1 MKIQTYLRLRN
12 LKIPISI
19 APFRY
24 LLLASTVCLSALNAA
39 IAAPPAENFIGIWT
53 GNGKLMFKGEYRVK
67 LTLKDDNTCVLE
79 YSDREPPH
87 NLNPYPRTGSIV
99 VTGPWRFEK
108 DQWRGHILIDGKIS
122 EWTEVLSPP
131 GEKPS
136 TYTIK
141 SKPFEEPIDLHVQPD
156 GSLLNAMITFKG
168 EFLGL
173 PKSIQATG
181 VTLTKQVNQ

>member
-181 VTLTKQVNQ
+181 VTLTKQNAQ